1 MYRILGI
8 AFKTLLVSGFVSLTA
23 IEYFKTFF
31 EKKDIKKSCY
41 FIWVIYYVWQLIS
54 GYLIEGYPIWC
65 RMVLGILF
73 CLVTSYYFDGYWLAK
88 VIFSVLLVVLWVLNE
103 LLIGSLFLILK
114 IPIETNILAGSI
126 FSKLLLLL
134 FVKALQL
141 FFYDSTIYGLSWKNS
156 LMFMF
161 LPVGS
166 LVIVYY
172 IFTTGYII
180 DQPGVVLVA
189 IICILIII
197 VINIIIF
204 TLYVNLSKNMELEN
218 KNMIYEKEFELLD
231 IYIKEKEDAAA
242 EFRKKRHDLKYQMLK
257 LLDLLNYKQYEQLE
271 KDIVQLA
278 EIEPI
283 KDIKISVTGNSV
295 IDAFVNYKYG
305 IARKNKINFNLNI
318 DIPSSLPFADGDLC
332 VILGN
337 LLDNALEAN
346 FRSKVDNPYINLN
359 IKYDRNNIII
369 IVENSF
375 DGKLKR
381 NNRGEKITLK
391 EDKKNHGIGI
401 KSIKNIVKKYNGYYN
416 VTLDSKVYCVSILLY
431 SRFDI

>member
-1 MYRILGI
+1 
-8 AFKTLLVSGFVSLTA
+8 
-23 IEYFKTFF
+23 
-31 EKKDIKKSCY
+31 
-41 FIWVIYYVWQLIS
+41 
-54 GYLIEGYPIWC
+54 
-65 RMVLGILF
+65 
-73 CLVTSYYFDGYWLAK
+73 
-88 VIFSVLLVVLWVLNE
+88 
-103 LLIGSLFLILK
+103 
-114 IPIETNILAGSI
+114 
-126 FSKLLLLL
+126 
-134 FVKALQL
+134 
-141 FFYDSTIYGLSWKNS
+141 
-156 LMFMF
+156 
-161 LPVGS
+161 
-166 LVIVYY
+166 
-172 IFTTGYII
+172 
-180 DQPGVVLVA
+180 
-189 IICILIII
+189 
-197 VINIIIF
+197 
-204 TLYVNLSKNMELEN
+204 
-218 KNMIYEKEFELLD
+218 
-231 IYIKEKEDAAA
+231 
-242 EFRKKRHDLKYQMLK
+242 MLK

>member
-31 EKKDIKKSCY
+31 EKKDIKKSFY

-54 GYLIEGYPIWC
+54 CYLIEGYPIWF
-65 RMVLGILF
+65 RIVLGILV

-103 LLIGSLFLILK
+103 LLIGSIFLILK
-114 IPIETNILAGSI
+114 IPIETNVLAGSV
-126 FSKLLLLL
+126 FSKLLLLF

-141 FFYDSTIYGLSWKNS
+141 FFYDSNIYGLSWKNS

-180 DQPGVVLVA
+180 DQPGIVLVA

-204 TLYVNLSKNMELEN
+204 TLYVNLSKNMV
-218 KNMIYEKEFELLD
+218 YEKEFELLD

-359 IKYDRNNIII
+359 IKYGRNNIII